1 MDCIPP
7 GSSVHGI
14 LQARILEWVAIPFSR
29 RSSQPKDGTQASRIA
44 GKFFKVERAAEE
56 VRVVRYEN
64 STLLLLTLKMGGRQH
79 HPRNARGLLEVGTG
93 NEFSSKS
100 F

>member
-1 MDCIPP
+1 MVDYTELS
-7 GSSVHGI
+7 G
-14 LQARILEWVAIPFSR
+14 WV
-29 RSSQPKDGTQASRIA
+29 QCHH
-44 GKFFKVERAAEE
+44 KFLKVERAAEE
-56 VRVVRYEN
+56 VGVVSYEN